1 VRQGLTWD
9 SARWAFTS
17 FHIANWHPLSWL
29 SHMLDVELFGPEPG
43 PAHLT
48 NVVLHAS
55 NAVLLFLAL
64 RFMTGAIWPCALV
77 ATLFAVHPLRV
88 ESVAWVSERKDV
100 LSGLFWM
107 LTMLA
112 YAWYA
117 RRPALSR
124 YLVVFAALAL
134 GLMSKP
140 SLVTLP
146 CVLLLLDL
154 WPLRRWR
161 LPGSRSQGYVADA
174 GSDPGGADA
183 TPVHWLLLEKLPL
196 LGLSAASSVITV
208 LAQQSGLAI
217 GTLES
222 VPMGARLANAAVAYV
237 AYLWKTLWPA
247 NLAIIYPHPALVSAD
262 ASSALLVP
270 SIAAGLLL
278 ACVTFLVIWS
288 ARRRTYLAVGWLW
301 YLGALVPMVGL
312 VQVGSQAMADR
323 YSYLPLLGIYIG
335 IAWGLR
341 DLLVRWP
348 VRRTFLVGV
357 SAVLVVAYGTAT
369 WAQVGTWRNSLSVY
383 QHAVRVTEN
392 NYSAH
397 SSLGLVLRS
406 EGELAE
412 AEAHFQRAIRIK
424 PDCDFAHTNLG
435 VVFELQN
442 KLARAAASHEEALRI
457 RPDYAKAHNN
467 LGIVRSK
474 QGRPAEAIARFE
486 RAVEIRPDYALAHTN
501 LGAALEK
508 QGRSAEAINHY
519 RWALRIQPDYAKAH
533 NNLAVALIRR
543 GDLVQAIAHLE
554 RAVLIQ
560 PDYANAHNNL
570 GVALRNQGRLREA
583 LDHFERAVRIDP
595 SYAKARR
602 NLQQTRARL
611 AAAP

>member
-1 VRQGLTWD
+1 VALVTLVAVLYGRVGGYEFITLDDRRYVLENPQVRQGLTWD

-55 NAVLLFLAL
+55 NAVLLFLTL
-64 RFMTGAIWPCALV
+64 RFMTGAVWPCALV

-140 SLVTLP
+140 TLVTLP
-146 CVLLLLDL
+146 CVLLLLDV

-174 GSDPGGADA
+174 GSDPSGAGA
-183 TPVHWLLLEKLPL
+183 RPVHWLLLEKLPL
-196 LGLSAASSVITV
+196 LGLSAASSVVTV

-247 NLAIIYPHPALVSAD
+247 NLAIIYPHPALISAD
-262 ASSALLVP
+262 AASTLLVP
-270 SIAAGLLL
+270 SIAAGLML
-278 ACVTFLVIWS
+278 ACVTFLVILS

-301 YLGALVPMVGL
+301 YLGTLVPMVGL

-341 DLLVRWP
+341 DLLMRWP
-348 VRRTFLVGV
+348 VRRPLLVGM
-357 SAVLVVAYGTAT
+357 SAALLAVYGAAT
-369 WAQVGTWRNSLSVY
+369 WSQVGTWRNSLSVY
-383 QHAVRVTEN
+383 EHAVRATEN

-406 EGELAE
+406 EGKLAE
-412 AEAHFQRAIRIK
+412 AEAHFQRAISIK
-424 PDCDFAHTNLG
+424 PDYAFAHTNLG

-442 KLARAAASHEEALRI
+442 KLAQAAAQHEEALRI

-474 QGRPAEAIARFE
+474 QGRLAEAIARFE
-486 RAVEIRPDYALAHTN
+486 RAVEIRPVYALAHTN
-501 LGAALEK
+501 LGA
-508 QGRSAEAINHY
+508 
-519 RWALRIQPDYAKAH
+519 
-533 NNLAVALIRR
+533 ALIRR

-554 RAVLIQ
+554 RAVRIQ
-560 PDYANAHNNL
+560 PDYAKGHNNL
-570 GVALRNQGRLREA
+570 GVALRNQGRLTEA
-583 LDHFERAVRIDP
+583 LDHFELAVRIDP

-602 NLQQTRARL
+602 NLQETRARL